1 MLYKS
6 KTEPLSREQFQN
18 PPSEYRGAPFWAW
31 NCRLDREQLLK
42 QISCFKE
49 MGMGGFHIH
58 CRAGLDT
65 RYMGREFLEDVKACK
80 EEAKKQD
87 LLCWL
92 YDEDRWPSGSAGGMV
107 TSQEEYRSR
116 FLVFQP
122 ENWSDL
128 TEEMPMS
135 AAKAVRSNRKRILAR
150 YEVELDA
157 EGYLKGSRRLN
168 LMDGAS
174 SCSDGSHC
182 SDRPSCSGE
191 SHPSG
196 ESHCSGGSSVRHHV
210 PQMGTV
216 VSEQE
221 DSGAAEPKKER
232 ISIWTASLEISGDT
246 PWFNNQAYVNT
257 LDKKAIDRFIQ
268 LTHEVY
274 YRELGEDFGGQIPA
288 IFTDE
293 PQTSHKEVLDTPFT
307 YKPVILPFTDDFED
321 TFYKSFGTSIL
332 DHLPELIWE
341 PGEGKVSRIR
351 YQYHLHVC
359 QRFSEA
365 FGDNVGRWCQDHG
378 IALTGHMMNEWTLHS
393 QTMAAGEVMRPMKEF
408 GLPGIDMLCDRRE
421 LSTAKQAQSV
431 AHQFGREGVM
441 SEIYGVT
448 GWDFDFRN
456 HKLAG
461 DWQAALGVTVRVP
474 HLTWVSMEG
483 EGKRDYPA
491 SIGYQS
497 PWYQEYSYIEN
508 HFARLAAVL
517 TRGVPV
523 VRIGVIHPVESYW
536 LYWGNQK
543 QTAAIRQELE
553 YHFSRVI
560 DWLLYG
566 LLDFDFISESLLSES
581 SQYGEKFCMGE
592 MNYEVVV
599 VPGCRTMR
607 ASTVD
612 KLDKFIAHGGK
623 VIFMGN
629 IPQYVDAVE
638 SEAVVRLANQCE
650 KIQYSS
656 SQLLEALKPWRDIDI
671 CVENT
676 EGKDPTRMEHIETGI
691 RASNMFYQL
700 REEDGRKW
708 LFVCHVNKPRNEHIT
723 HMEKWEIWVEGIYS
737 PVVYDTLSGGIRE
750 LHAEYEGNKTKII
763 YFGSQHDSLLL
774 ELKKERLAEPVAGT
788 QFGQNGVCMRCPG
801 EIGQDIDFYPMVRD
815 KKYLPNPEAYRLSEP
830 NVCLLDMAEYAF
842 DDGEFMQEEEILR
855 IDNLFRSKLGYP
867 LRMEALAQPWTQ
879 KAEETPRHTLKLRF
893 TIYSEIEVNR
903 AELAMEHPENAR
915 MEWNGERIPDED
927 SGWYVDACIRKRILG
942 RIKKGENQLVM
953 EIAFQAKT
961 NVEWCYL
968 LGDFGV
974 QVSGRNKKLI
984 NIPRE
989 ICYGNFVNQGFPFYA
1004 GNMDYEVPVYCKSGR
1019 LYLEISHYRGALISV
1034 DLVPPGVNTPLYS
1047 KRGGII
1053 ALAPYVLDLGEV
1065 KEGWHRLTLRLYGNR
1080 INAFGAVHNADA
1092 KEEWYGPNLWRTS
1105 GNKWSYEYQLKEM
1118 GILTT
1123 PQYWIAEKEKVDGEE
1138 I

>member
-18 PPSEYRGAPFWAW
+18 PGSEYRGAPFWAW
-31 NCRLDREQLLK
+31 NCRLKREQLLK
-42 QISCFKE
+42 QIAYFKV

-80 EEAKKQD
+80 DEAKKLD
-87 LLCWL
+87 LMCWL

-107 TSQEEYRSR
+107 TCQEEYRSR

-122 ENWSDL
+122 ESWSDL
-128 TEEMPMS
+128 TAETPMS
-135 AAKAVRSNRKRILAR
+135 AAKAVRSNHKKILAR
-150 YEVELDA
+150 YAIELDA
-157 EGYLKGSRRLN
+157 NGYLQSVKRLSLTETDLHQECGTTGEKGPR
-168 LMDGAS
+168 
-174 SCSDGSHC
+174 
-182 SDRPSCSGE
+182 
-191 SHPSG
+191 
-196 ESHCSGGSSVRHHV
+196 
-210 PQMGTV
+210 
-216 VSEQE
+216 
-221 DSGAAEPKKER
+221 
-232 ISIWTASLEISGDT
+232 IWTASLEISGDT
-246 PWFNNQAYVNT
+246 PWFNDQAYVNT
-257 LDKKAIDRFIQ
+257 LDKKAVDRFIE

-274 YRELGEDFGGQIPA
+274 YRELQEDFGGQIPA

-365 FGDNVGRWCQDHG
+365 FGDNVGTWCHNHG

-421 LSTAKQAQSV
+421 FSTAKQAASV
-431 AHQFGREGVM
+431 AHQYGREGVM

-448 GWDFDFRN
+448 GWDFDFRS

-497 PWYQEYSYIEN
+497 PWYSKYSYIEN

-536 LYWGNQK
+536 MYWGNQK
-543 QTAAIRQELE
+543 QTAVIRQELE
-553 YHFSRVI
+553 YNFSKVI

-566 LLDFDFISESLLSES
+566 LLDFDFISEALLSES
-581 SQYGEKFCMGE
+581 SEAANPSDSLCNPAQVPSDTNTPQCGPRFRMGV
-592 MNYEVVV
+592 MNYDVVV
-599 VPGCRTMR
+599 VPGCHTLRS
-607 ASTVD
+607 STVD
-612 KLDKFIAHGGK
+612 KLEQFISQGGK
-623 VIFMGN
+623 VLFMGN
-629 IPQYVDAVE
+629 IPRYVDAVE
-638 SEAVVRLANQCE
+638 SDAVVCLSKRST

-656 SQLLEALKPWRDIDI
+656 SQLLEALKPWRDVDI

-676 EGKDPTRMEHIETGI
+676 EGKDPTRMEHIENGI

-700 REEDGRKW
+700 REEAGRKW

-723 HMEKWEIWVEGIYS
+723 HIEKWEIWVEGIYS
-737 PVVYDTLSGGIRE
+737 PVVYDTLNGEIRDI
-750 LHAEYEGNKTKII
+750 HAEYEGQRTKIT

-774 ELKKERLAEPVAGT
+774 ELKKERRVHPVQSTIGRLQAVNTAE
-788 QFGQNGVCMRCPG
+788 
-801 EIGQDIDFYPMVRD
+801 
-815 KKYLPNPEAYRLSEP
+815 KKYLPQPEAYRLAEP
-830 NVCLLDMAEYAF
+830 NVCLLDLAEYAF
-842 DDGEFMQEEEILR
+842 DDGEFMPEEEILR
-855 IDNLFRSKLGYP
+855 IDNLFREKLGYP

-879 KAEETPRHTLKLRF
+879 EAEETPCNILKLRF
-893 TIYSEIEVNR
+893 TIYSEIEADA

-915 MEWNGERIPDED
+915 MEWNGALIKDED
-927 SGWYVDACIRKRILG
+927 CGWYVDECIRKRRLG
-942 RIKKGENQLVM
+942 RIKKGKNQLVLH
-953 EIAFQAKT
+953 IPFQAKT

-968 LGDFGV
+968 LGNFGV
-974 QVSGRNKKLI
+974 QVSGRNKKLTAM
-984 NIPRE
+984 PGG
-989 ICYGNFVNQGFPFYA
+989 ICYGSFVNQGFPFYA
-1004 GNMDYEVPVYCKSGR
+1004 GNMEYEVPVYCTAGR
-1019 LYLEISHYRGALISV
+1019 LYLEISHYRGTLITA
-1034 DLVPPGVNTPLYS
+1034 DLDKKES
-1047 KRGGII
+1047 GII
-1053 ALAPYVLDLGEV
+1053 ALAPYILDMGEV
-1065 KEGWHRLTLRLYGNR
+1065 EAGWHRLTICLYGNR
-1080 INAFGAVHNADA
+1080 VNAFGAVHNADA
-1092 KEEWYGPNLWRTS
+1092 QEEWYGPNLWRTA

-1123 PQYWIAEKEKVDGEE
+1123 PRYWIVEEEKVDGEE

>member
-1 MLYKS
+1 MLYKL
-6 KTEPLSREQFQN
+6 KTKPLSREQFKD
-18 PPSEYRGAPFWAW
+18 PGSEYRGAPFWAW
-31 NCRLDREQLLK
+31 NCRLKREQLLK
-42 QISCFKE
+42 QISYFKE

-65 RYMGREFLEDVKACK
+65 QYMGSEFLEDVKACK
-80 EEAKKQD
+80 DEAKKQG

-107 TSQEEYRSR
+107 TCQEEYRSR

-122 ENWSDL
+122 ENWWNL
-128 TEEMPMS
+128 TDETPMS
-135 AAKAVRSNRKRILAR
+135 AAKAVRSNHRTILAR
-150 YEVELDA
+150 YEIELDKN
-157 EGYLKGSRRLN
+157 GYLKRVRRLQ
-168 LMDGAS
+168 LPEEELPLLEAS
-174 SCSDGSHC
+174 CPDV
-182 SDRPSCSGE
+182 E
-191 SHPSG
+191 AQQLQ
-196 ESHCSGGSSVRHHV
+196 EGGTTGQKRVN
-210 PQMGTV
+210 
-216 VSEQE
+216 
-221 DSGAAEPKKER
+221 
-232 ISIWTASLEISGDT
+232 IWTASLEISGDT
-246 PWFNNQAYVNT
+246 PWFNNQAYVNS
-257 LDKKAIDRFIQ
+257 LDKDAINRFIE
-268 LTHEVY
+268 LTHEAY
-274 YRELGEDFGGQIPA
+274 YRELGQDFGGCIPA

-307 YKPVILPFTDDFED
+307 YRPVILPFTDDFED
-321 TFYKSFGTSIL
+321 TFYRNFGMSIL

-341 PGEGKVSRIR
+341 TGEGKVSRIR
-351 YQYHLHVC
+351 YLYHLHVC

-365 FGDNVGRWCQDHG
+365 FGDHVGAWCREHG

-431 AHQFGREGVM
+431 AHQYGREGVM

-448 GWDFDFRN
+448 GWDFDFRS

-508 HFARLAAVL
+508 HFARLATVL

-536 LYWGNQK
+536 MYWGNQK
-543 QTAAIRQELE
+543 QTASIRQELE
-553 YHFSRVI
+553 YNFSKVI
-560 DWLLYG
+560 DWMLYG
-566 LLDFDFISESLLSES
+566 LLDFDFISEALLNESSDSFHSSES
-581 SQYGEKFCMGE
+581 LHEKSAPKFCMGE
-592 MNYEVVV
+592 MNYEVVII
-599 VPGCRTMR
+599 PGCCTLRST
-607 ASTVD
+607 TVD
-612 KLDKFIAHGGK
+612 KLDKFTAQGGK

-629 IPQYVDAVE
+629 IPRYVDAVE
-638 SEAVVRLANQCE
+638 SDAVVRLAQQSE
-650 KIQYSS
+650 KIQFSS
-656 SQLLEALKPWRDIDI
+656 AQLLEALKPWRDVDI

-676 EGKDPTRMEHIETGI
+676 QGKDPTRMEHVETGI
-691 RASNMFYQL
+691 RAANMFYQL
-700 REEDGRKW
+700 REETGRKW

-737 PVVYDTLSGGIRE
+737 PVVYDTLNGETRDI
-750 LHAEYEGNKTKII
+750 HAEYEGQKTKII
-763 YFGSQHDSLLL
+763 YYGSQHDSLLL
-774 ELKKERLAEPVAGT
+774 ELKKEKQPDMEAGLT
-788 QFGQNGVCMRCPG
+788 P
-801 EIGQDIDFYPMVRD
+801 DIEGHLRMTDSVE
-815 KKYLPNPEAYRLSEP
+815 KKYLPQPQSYRLTEP

-842 DDGEFMQEEEILR
+842 DNGEFMQEEEILR
-855 IDNLFRSKLGYP
+855 IDNLFRKKLGLP

-879 KAEETPRHTLKLRF
+879 KGEEKSGHTLKLGF
-893 TIYSEIEVNR
+893 TIHSETEVES
-903 AELAMEHPENAR
+903 AELAMEHPEDVE
-915 MEWNGERIPDED
+915 MEWNGERINNVD
-927 SGWYVDACIRKRILG
+927 SGWYVDECIRKRRLG
-942 RIKKGENQLVM
+942 RIKKGENRLVLH
-953 EIAFQAKT
+953 IPFQAKT

-968 LGDFGV
+968 LGNFGV

-984 NIPRE
+984 KIPER
-989 ICYGNFVNQGFPFYA
+989 ICYGSFVNQGFPFYA
-1004 GNMDYEVPVYCKSGR
+1004 GNMEYEVPVYCKAGR
-1019 LYLEISHYRGALISV
+1019 LFLETSHYRGALITAELDKKKS
-1034 DLVPPGVNTPLYS
+1034 
-1047 KRGGII
+1047 GII
-1053 ALAPYVLDLGEV
+1053 ALAPYILDLGEV
-1065 KEGWHRLTLRLYGNR
+1065 EEGWHSLTIRLYGNR

-1092 KEEWYGPNLWRTS
+1092 QEEWYGPNLWRTA

-1123 PQYWIAEKEKVDGEE
+1123 PKYWIAKKEKIDEEE